1 MPALHFEKQGTGPVL
16 VLSHALGCDLHMW
29 DGVAAALAARFTVLR
44 YDHRNHGRSPL
55 VPGAFSIEDLAD
67 DAAALIRAEAA
78 GPVFFAGVSMGGMT
92 AQALAVR
99 HPQLL
104 RGIVIANSSAY
115 YADKAPWQAREARVK
130 ASGVVDIA
138 DGAVER
144 WLTPAFRATPEGA
157 AQAAALRAT
166 LVATDAAGYIASC
179 NAVAAIDFR
188 DSNRRISVPTLVLAG
203 SQDLATPPAMSEEIA
218 SAIPGAQLQSIDAA
232 HISPAERP
240 ADFARIT
247 TLFVEAHA

>member
-29 DGVAAALAARFTVLR
+29 DGVVAALATRFTVLR

-67 DAAALIRAEAA
+67 DAAALIRAEAG

-104 RGIVIANSSAY
+104 KGILIANSAAY
-115 YADKAPWQAREARVK
+115 YADKAPWQAREARVQ
-130 ASGVVDIA
+130 AEGVAAIA

-144 WLTPAFRATPEGA
+144 WLTPGFVSTPAGA

-188 DSNRRISVPTLVLAG
+188 DSNRRIAVPTLVLAG
-203 SQDLATPPAMSEEIA
+203 SQDLATPPAMSQEIA
-218 SAIPGAQLQSIDAA
+218 GAIPGAQLQTIDAA

-247 TLFVEAHA
+247 TQFVEAHA